1 MELPSVE
8 PRPSER
14 AGARLGR
21 APLVLGGF
29 VVIAIAYAAFA
40 SGAINLP
47 QSARLEVGIAALGA
61 VTAFLVALGKLR
73 FATASPALS
82 GLMLLAAFALW
93 TGISLDWSTA
103 PDLGWEELNRT
114 IAYVL
119 FTGIAIVLGASLRR
133 SATLVALGFLA
144 VATLVALYALGGKAF
159 PAVSIGELIDL
170 NHSETF
176 ARLRAPFGYWNA
188 LALFS
193 VLAAPI
199 ALRLAGD
206 RAMLRPIRMAGVAT
220 LALLI
225 VTVAL
230 SYSRGGM
237 IALVIAIGAL
247 IAFSADRARLFAYT
261 VIALIG
267 ALPALFVAFVRDDLT
282 RDGLEV
288 GARTGDG
295 YLFALGLIAG
305 IAGALI
311 LAARVQPFDDRLRTP
326 PLLTTVRAKQIA
338 VGLGGALAIAMA
350 IVAISGGFSS
360 LTEPKAEKRNDP
372 GRVLQA
378 NAGNRWVWWKEA
390 VGAWDD
396 RKLGGHGAGT
406 FPVTHLRYRQNTLE
420 VRQAHNVPLQWLAQ
434 TGLIG
439 ALLAGGG
446 LGLLGFAGGRRLLRS
461 PPRERVYGVALGAAC
476 IAWGVHMWVDWD
488 WDIPGVTLPLLLFLG
503 VLAARPPEAGD
514 PPPPPK
520 GIPVRALRLAGA
532 AAVIVAAVLIS
543 IYAIRPSLARDKVQ
557 EANRLSESKSPAK
570 LKQAAKAADEAADL
584 NPRAVEPLFA
594 ASRIA
599 EQRKRYRQAANYLVE
614 AVDRQPHSFSAW
626 VRLFA
631 FQLKLDDL
639 DAALDS
645 IAVMAALDPHGVAG
659 PLGFYSVYLND
670 LPSSS
675 ASATGTPLPEA
686 APLLQGLTTPAPAV
700 TAPSGDGTQGG
711 SGGQTQ
717 GGGQ

>member
-8 PRPSER
+8 PRQSER
-14 AGARLGR
+14 AGVRLGR

-47 QSARLEVGIAALGA
+47 QSARLEVGIAALSA

-82 GLMLLAAFALW
+82 GLMLLTAFALW

-103 PDLGWEELNRT
+103 PDLGWEELDRT

-144 VATLVALYALGGKAF
+144 VATVVALYALGGKAF
-159 PAVSIGELIDL
+159 PAFSIGELIDL

-295 YLFALGLIAG
+295 YLFALALIAG
-305 IAGALI
+305 VAGALI
-311 LAARVQPFDDRLRTP
+311 LAARVLPFDDRLRTP
-326 PLLTTVRAKQIA
+326 SFLLTTRTKRVGIA
-338 VGLGGALAIAMA
+338 AAGGLAILLTV
-350 IVAISGGFSS
+350 VAIGGGFSS
-360 LTEPKAEKRNDP
+360 FTTPKSEKRNDP

-378 NAGNRWVWWKEA
+378 NAGNRWVWWQEA
-390 VGAWDD
+390 IGAWDD
-396 RKLGGHGAGT
+396 RKLGGHGAGS

-420 VRQAHNVPLQWLAQ
+420 VRQAHSVPLQWLAQ
-434 TGLIG
+434 TGVIG
-439 ALLAGGG
+439 ALLAAGG

-461 PPRERVYGVALGAAC
+461 PPRERVYGVALAAAC
-476 IAWGVHMWVDWD
+476 VAWGVHMWVDWD

-503 VLAARPPEAGD
+503 VLAARPPEAGE
-514 PPPPPK
+514 PPPRTGLPQ
-520 GIPVRALRLAGA
+520 RALRVTGA
-532 AAVIVAAVLIS
+532 VALIVAAVIIS
-543 IYAIRPSLARDKVQ
+543 IYAIRPSLARDKLL

-599 EQRKRYRQAANYLVE
+599 DQRKRYRRAAAYLVE
-614 AVDRQPHSFSAW
+614 AVDRQPHSFGAW
-626 VRLFA
+626 LRLFA

-639 DAALDS
+639 DGARDSITVMSALDRLG
-645 IAVMAALDPHGVAG
+645 AAG
-659 PLGFYSVYLND
+659 PLEVYTSYLTD

-686 APLLQGLTTPAPAV
+686 APVLQGVTAPAPAV
-700 TAPSGDGTQGG
+700 TAPSG
-711 SGGQTQ
+711 SGQ
-717 GGGQ
+717 